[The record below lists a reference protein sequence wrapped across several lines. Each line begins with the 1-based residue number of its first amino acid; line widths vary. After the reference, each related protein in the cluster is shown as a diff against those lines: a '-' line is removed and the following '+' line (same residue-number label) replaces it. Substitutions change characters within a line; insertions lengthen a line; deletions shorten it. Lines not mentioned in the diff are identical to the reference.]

1 MLKKFNTFKIVLF
14 LISLVAGYFLLQ
26 FLLKPDLLDIAEV
39 KPEVYLDANTL
50 ISNFKDGNQTF
61 LKTES
66 IVEIEGSIKE
76 INTINNRFTIL
87 LKGGES
93 DSSSIICDMQA
104 NQSKYLTTL
113 KLKDTIRL
121 KGVFK
126 GFLKDAVFLN
136 CVISDRKINE

>member
-1 MLKKFNTFKIVLF
+1 MLKKFNKFIIAFF
-14 LISLVAGYFLLQ
+14 LISLVAGFFVLQ
-26 FLLKPDLLDIAEV
+26 FLLKPDLLNIVEA

-50 ISNFKDGNQTF
+50 ISHFKDGNQSF

-66 IVEIEGSIKE
+66 IVEIQGSIKE

-87 LKGGES
+87 LKGEES

-104 NQSKYLTTL
+104 NQNKYLTTL

-136 CVISDRKINE
+136 CIISDRKINE

>member
-1 MLKKFNTFKIVLF
+1 MLKKTNTFKIAFFLAALMVIYLLF
-14 LISLVAGYFLLQ
+14 QVF
-26 FLLKPDLLDIAEV
+26 FKPDYLNIAEA
-39 KPEVYLDANTL
+39 KPELYLSADTL
-50 ISNFKDGNQTF
+50 ISHFRAGDQKF
-61 LKTES
+61 LKIES

-87 LKGGES
+87 LKGKEH
-93 DSSSIICDMQA
+93 DSSSVICDMQA
-104 NQSKYLTTL
+104 NQNKYLSTL
-113 KLKDTIRL
+113 KPKDTIRL